1 MCPHDFLRHQPDE
14 IIDLFDIM
22 ISPTTTRWQ
31 FFSLENIMRVSRQA
45 DYATRTIYY
54 LSNLEPQQRAS
65 TKAIATAQNI
75 PLSFLTKIISR
86 LSVAGLIHT
95 TRGSQG
101 GVSLTRNP
109 KDISLLEVVEA
120 IDGPILLNESVADP
134 DDCKFSEVLPLRPVW
149 CEVQSV
155 LVSQLKNA
163 TFDKF
168 GPDYS

>member
-1 MCPHDFLRHQPDE
+1 
-14 IIDLFDIM
+14 
-22 ISPTTTRWQ
+22 
-31 FFSLENIMRVSRQA
+31 MRVSRQA

-54 LSNLEPQQRAS
+54 LSHLEPQQRAS
-65 TKAIATAQNI
+65 TKAIANAQNI

-101 GVSLTRNP
+101 GVTLTRSPEN
-109 KDISLLEVVEA
+109 ISLLEVVEA

-134 DDCKFSEVLPLRPVW
+134 DHCEFSEEAPLRPVW
-149 CEVQSV
+149 CEVQST
-155 LVSQLKNA
+155 LVNQLQNA